1 MNFYCVLFCGH
12 ISLGVH
18 GNVKDWIEKFVV
30 LPFSMGC
37 VSQASV
43 AVAEQRPRRSKLDF
57 ISPLICIKMSY
68 LCASFLYD
76 L

>member
-1 MNFYCVLFCGH
+1 M
-12 ISLGVH
+12 GVQ
-18 GNVKDWIEKFVV
+18 GNVRDRMEKFVV

-57 ISPLICIKMSY
+57 RSSLISIKMSS